1 MMNHRC
7 PSARPVLVVMV
18 MALLFLLVAA
28 HPTRAQD
35 ARLELAKKEGK
46 VVWYTSLALPSA
58 ERLAKLFEAAHPGL
72 KVEVHRTGSQR
83 VIQRVMQELQAGIKN
98 VDVIHT
104 SDAGHFVFLKSKQL
118 LARYTPAGVDA
129 FAPGFKDRDG
139 YYYGLRA
146 TVNVIAYNTKIV
158 SAAEAPR
165 TWKDLLDPRWKSK
178 MVTAHPGYS
187 GVIATHVLALVK
199 LYGWDYFKQLAQN
212 RLMLVQSAVDPGGV
226 VASGERAV
234 ATDGGDYT
242 FYQLK
247 KKGNPVE
254 IVYPSDGVPL
264 VVSPSAIAA
273 FAPHPNAARL
283 FTDFSFS
290 RETQQILADTEGLYT
305 GHPDVKY
312 PPDKPKPTD
321 LKLLT
326 VDPEELDK
334 RDEEIK
340 KRFVEFFGA

>member
-1 MMNHRC
+1 MNDRFRR
-7 PSARPVLVVMV
+7 ARLVILVIVATVLLGAQPVL
-18 MALLFLLVAA
+18 
-28 HPTRAQD
+28 AQD
-35 ARLELAKKEGK
+35 ARLDAAKKEGK

-58 ERLAKLFEAAHPGL
+58 ERLAKLFETAHPGI

-83 VIQRVMQELQAGIKN
+83 VIQRVLQELQAGIKN

-104 SDAGHFVFLKSKQL
+104 SDAGHFVFLKNKQL
-118 LARYTPAGVDA
+118 LAKYSPAGVER

-158 SAAEAPR
+158 SAAEAPT
-165 TWKDLLDPRWKSK
+165 TWKDLLDPRWKGK
-178 MVTAHPGYS
+178 LVTAHPGYS

-234 ATDGGDYT
+234 AADGGDYT

-254 IVYPSDGVPL
+254 IVYPTDGVPL
-264 VVSPSAIAA
+264 VISPTAIAS

-290 RETQQILADTEGLYT
+290 RETQQILADSEGLYT

-312 PPDKPKPTD
+312 PADKPKPTE